1 MKIGKLRH
9 LVTFIGYE
17 TFTND
22 FGEEE
27 KTEVEVLKTWAE
39 IKPVTSKEYFNQGD
53 FLKTT
58 HRVIVRYSPIIKPTQ
73 KIKFEDREFEIT
85 GIRDFFE
92 KHKFFEIMAK
102 EIT

>member
-9 LVTFIGYE
+9 LIRFIDYKTATNEYGE
-17 TFTND
+17 T
-22 FGEEE
+22 E
-27 KTEVEVLKTWAE
+27 KSEIEVLKTWAE
-39 IKPVTSKEYFNQGD
+39 VKPVTSKEYFSQGD

-58 HRVIVRYSPIIKPTQ
+58 HRIIVRYSDIIKPTQ

-92 KHKFFEIMAK
+92 KHRYLEIMTK

>member
-9 LVTFIGYE
+9 LISFIGYE
-17 TFTND
+17 TSTNEY
-22 FGEEE
+22 GEAE
-27 KTEVEVLKTWAE
+27 KSEVEVLKTWAE
-39 IKPVTSKEYFNQGD
+39 VKPVTSKEYFNQGD

-58 HRVIVRYSPIIKPTQ
+58 HRIIVRYSDKIKPTQ
-73 KIKFEDREFEIT
+73 KIKFEDRKFEIT

-92 KHKFFEIMAK
+92 KHKYLEIMAK